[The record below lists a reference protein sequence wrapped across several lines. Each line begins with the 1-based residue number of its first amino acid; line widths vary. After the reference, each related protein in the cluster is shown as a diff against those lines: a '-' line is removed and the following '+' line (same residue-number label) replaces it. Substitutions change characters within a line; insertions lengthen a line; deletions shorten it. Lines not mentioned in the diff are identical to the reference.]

1 MDITMI
7 ALLALLAIPQG
18 KMMEIVLSVAG
29 IGPAAISLERVGS
42 RFRSRVQHG

>member
-7 ALLALLAIPQG
+7 ALLALPAIPQG
-18 KMMEIVLSVAG
+18 KMMEIVLSVAEG
-29 IGPAAISLERVGS
+29 GPAAISLGRVGS